1 MVSIAGIS
9 SERRGMPAIVTDKLA
24 RRQRNFRAM
33 VEIEMPCC
41 GTTALVEE
49 LTDEVG
55 CEACNVV
62 LELADPTAQSLAV
75 AA

>member
-1 MVSIAGIS
+1 MRI
-9 SERRGMPAIVTDKLA
+9 IVTDKLA

-41 GTTALVEE
+41 GSTTRVEE

-55 CEACNVV
+55 CETCSVV
-62 LELADPTAQSLAV
+62 LELADTSAEALPV

>member
-1 MVSIAGIS
+1 
-9 SERRGMPAIVTDKLA
+9 MPSIVTDKVA

-41 GTTALVEE
+41 GTTMRVEE

-55 CEACNVV
+55 CETCNVV
-62 LELADPTAQSLAV
+62 LELAEPTPLALPV

>member
-1 MVSIAGIS
+1 
-9 SERRGMPAIVTDKLA
+9 
-24 RRQRNFRAM
+24 M

-41 GTTALVEE
+41 GTTALVAE

-55 CEACNVV
+55 CETCNVV
-62 LELADPTAQSLAV
+62 LELADPTPHALPV

>member
-1 MVSIAGIS
+1 
-9 SERRGMPAIVTDKLA
+9 MPSIVTDKVA

-41 GTTALVEE
+41 GTTTLIEE

-55 CEACNVV
+55 CETCNVV
-62 LELADPTAQSLAV
+62 LELAAPTEDALPV

>member
-1 MVSIAGIS
+1 MH
-9 SERRGMPAIVTDKLA
+9 RIVTDKLA

-41 GTTALVEE
+41 GTTTRVEQ

-55 CEACNVV
+55 CETCNVV
-62 LELADPTAQSLAV
+62 LELADSNPEALPV